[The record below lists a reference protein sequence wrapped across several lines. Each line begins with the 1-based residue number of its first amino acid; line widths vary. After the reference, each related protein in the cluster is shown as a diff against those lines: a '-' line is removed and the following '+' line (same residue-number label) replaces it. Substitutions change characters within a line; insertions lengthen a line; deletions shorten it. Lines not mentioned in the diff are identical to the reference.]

1 MAAWRGSGGERR
13 PDARAGSRRRGRMAG
28 WREGHMCSSYSRRG
42 SSRALESGGAITFPF
57 SSSASC
63 DFLPIPPDSHVAF
76 LAHPFPFPPRPRF
89 LVFCLYPD
97 ADAPSSTLPP
107 PLVAQILDLSGLLP
121 PDVRARR
128 RALNA
133 RVVPVALLLLLL
145 RAHLTQA
152 RATASAR
159 NR

>member
-97 ADAPSSTLPP
+97 ADAPVLHAATSPRRSDPRSVRSLAAGCPSSPSC
-107 PLVAQILDLSGLLP
+107 AQCS
-121 PDVRARR
+121 R
-128 RALNA
+128 RAGGPA
-133 RVVPVALLLLLL
+133 PPTPSGTSYSGSGHR
-145 RAHLTQA
+145 
-152 RATASAR
+152 
-159 NR
+159 

>member
-1 MAAWRGSGGERR
+1 MTFSQFPQIPTWPSSLIHSIFLL
-13 PDARAGSRRRGRMAG
+13 D
-28 WREGHMCSSYSRRG
+28 HVSSYSAYIRTR
-42 SSRALESGGAITFPF
+42 TP
-57 SSSASC
+57 
-63 DFLPIPPDSHVAF
+63 
-76 LAHPFPFPPRPRF
+76 
-89 LVFCLYPD
+89 
-97 ADAPSSTLPP
+97 PSSTLPP